1 MKNIIIL
8 ILGIILT
15 IIPNLEDSI
24 KFNIYMFANSKVI
37 TQILF
42 NNLIFFVLFDN
53 NMAAILLIAIFITIY
68 TTGKKNINEGF
79 LSYYKNEENK

>member
-15 IIPNLEDSI
+15 ILPNLKNSI

-53 NMAAILLIAIFITIY
+53 NIAAILLIAIFITIY
-68 TTGKKNINEGF
+68 TTDKENINEGF
-79 LSYYKNEENK
+79 LSNYKNQNKK

>member
-24 KFNIYMFANSKVI
+24 KFNIYMFATSKVI

-68 TTGKKNINEGF
+68 TTDKKNMMIN
-79 LSYYKNEENK
+79 YI

>member
-15 IIPNLEDSI
+15 ILPNLKNII

-42 NNLIFFVLFDN
+42 NNLIFFVLFDFN
-53 NMAAILLIAIFITIY
+53 IAAILLIAIFITIY
-68 TTGKKNINEGF
+68 TTDKTNINEGF
-79 LSYYKNEENK
+79 LSNYKIKN